1 MMDIKLRNFGVSNLW
16 IQIMEKSFKDCTL
29 IYLEKT
35 FGLRSASDC
44 LELDSWLQSTIELS
58 TSEKDETDLLRSL
71 LKHNAL
77 HWNEQEL
84 SLHFIGPLFSLA
96 RFISH
101 ELRYNIFAERLIEG
115 VVESLN
121 SEQIRLYGKPDGIV
135 ASGYREPETPFFAFQ
150 EYKRELDPDGQPAGQ
165 VLAAMLVGQVL
176 SKSDKPVYGCYVIG
190 QNWQFMTLVGK
201 NYCISP
207 AYSAL
212 TEEIVFIFQK
222 LKALKQI
229 VVERTI

>member
-1 MMDIKLRNFGVSNLW
+1 
-16 IQIMEKSFKDCTL
+16 MEKTFKDCTL

-35 FGLRSASDC
+35 FGLRSAGDC
-44 LELDSWLQSTIELS
+44 SELNAWLQSDIELS
-58 TSEKDETDLLRSL
+58 SSEKDETDLLRAL
-71 LKHNAL
+71 LKHNTL

-96 RFISH
+96 RFISL

-115 VVESLN
+115 TIDSLKG
-121 SEQIRLYGKPDGIV
+121 EQIRLYGKPDGIV

-176 SKSDKPVYGCYVIG
+176 SQSQKPIYGCYVIG
-190 QNWQFMTLVGK
+190 QNWHFMTLVDK

-212 TEEIVFIFQK
+212 TDEIIFIFQK

-229 VVERTI
+229 VDERTA